1 VPASSRRSRSKP
13 ARLLTEFEL
22 EVMTVL
28 WRLGEATVAAVQAE
42 LPRQPVAYTSVS
54 TIVRI
59 LEQKGF
65 VGSRKEGRLHVYA
78 PRLPKQ
84 EYEAVALRHVIGK
97 LFDGAPVNLVRALV
111 EAETLSPQEIAEL
124 KALIAVQEKRR

>member
-1 VPASSRRSRSKP
+1 VPAARRARSKP
-13 ARLLTEFEL
+13 ERLLTEFEL

-28 WRLGEATVAAVQAE
+28 WRLGQATVAEVQAD

-54 TIVRI
+54 TMVRI

-65 VGSRKEGRLHVYA
+65 VRSRKEGRLHVYA
-78 PRLPKQ
+78 PRVPKQ

-111 EAETLSPQEIAEL
+111 EAEELSPGEIDEL
-124 KALIAVQEKRR
+124 KALFVAREKRR

>member
-1 VPASSRRSRSKP
+1 MAASRRARP
-13 ARLLTEFEL
+13 RPERLLTEFEL

-28 WRLGEATVAAVQAE
+28 WRLGEATVAQVQGE

-54 TIVRI
+54 TMVRI

-65 VGSRKEGRLHVYA
+65 VRSRKEGRLHVYA
-78 PRLPKQ
+78 PRVPRQ

-97 LFDGAPVNLVRALV
+97 LFGGAPVNLVRALV
-111 EAETLSPQEIAEL
+111 EAEELSAGEIAEL
-124 KALIAVQEKRR
+124 KALLKEKRR